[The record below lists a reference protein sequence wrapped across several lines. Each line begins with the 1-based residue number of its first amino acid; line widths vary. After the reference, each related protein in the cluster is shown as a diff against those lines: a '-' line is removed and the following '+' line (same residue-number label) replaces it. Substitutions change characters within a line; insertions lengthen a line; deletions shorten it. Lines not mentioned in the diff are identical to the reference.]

1 MEAGMALF
9 TWNSSYSVGVAT
21 IDQQHQQL
29 MTLINELNEAMLQGK
44 GRQMVGDILGKLI
57 RYTGTHFADEEKLLM
72 DHDYPEYAEHKAKH
86 TKMVGK
92 VKPLQQ
98 DVDAG
103 KMTVSADVMKFLQ
116 DWLDKHIKGTDMK
129 YGPFLNAKGIH
140 SALDP
145 EREQKKRRCPRHL
158 LFFCAMALPR
168 LRYGEN

>member
-92 VKPLQQ
+92 VKALQQ
-98 DVDAG
+98 DAHGISFFFVLWPCRG
-103 KMTVSADVMKFLQ
+103 SGTEKIEGGTGLEPAD
-116 DWLDKHIKGTDMK
+116 
-129 YGPFLNAKGIH
+129 
-140 SALDP
+140 
-145 EREQKKRRCPRHL
+145 
-158 LFFCAMALPR
+158 LFPV
-168 LRYGEN
+168 